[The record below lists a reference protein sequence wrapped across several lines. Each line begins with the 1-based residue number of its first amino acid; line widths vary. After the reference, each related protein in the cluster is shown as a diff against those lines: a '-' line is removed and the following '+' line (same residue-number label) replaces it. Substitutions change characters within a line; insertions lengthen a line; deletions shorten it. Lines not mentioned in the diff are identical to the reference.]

1 MLIGNSEIVVK
12 VVNTKDMTKIQI
24 LNEQTRA
31 VKHVSFDS
39 TGKRLA
45 LSCTDGSIYM
55 YTLGAGEPD
64 MIKRVDGMIK
74 SLESNS
80 EASSKVL
87 WHPDGRAFATPTA
100 GREMQVMSLAD
111 WERQRSFKTGH
122 SQDITAAAWSP
133 NGALLATT
141 SSDLSLCLWDTKTQ
155 KLLKKYDDMKAT
167 ILAMTWHPTENILSY
182 TNNDGELY
190 MHTDI
195 VPTEHTSL
203 LHKAIQS
210 APFFHDPAEGK
221 SGDATN
227 PIANGTKHVLPE
239 RRARAG
245 TPDSLDGLLGF
256 EVMDDDAGDLED
268 FIVDDDNAGY
278 APALNG
284 HGKRTNSH
292 LPTLQNPKDKRRA
305 YGASSQPLTHEGF
318 QPGSTPWRGNRR
330 YLCVNL
336 TGWVWT
342 QSQES
347 THHTITVE
355 FHDTENYRRFHF
367 TDPYKY
373 DKACLNENGALFSCQ
388 PSPGNPAMIYYR
400 PHETWTTRT
409 DWRTNLP
416 AGETVTAI
424 ALSESYIVVTTS
436 TNYVRIY
443 TLFGLPVR
451 VYRQKASPAVTCAAW
466 RDYVLTIGN
475 GPVGG
480 DGMCQLL
487 YTIENVKRDEIYQSE
502 DIVALTPNSTLVS
515 VFFSEEGDPYIYDS
529 TGVLLTLMHWRTN
542 GQARWV
548 PMLDTNLL
556 SRLASGNKTESY
568 WPVAVANH
576 SSGHPKFHCYILKG
590 ADKHPY
596 WPQPVL
602 SEFGFQIPLSSVSD
616 KKKRDA
622 EEEDVDMSDD
632 DDDAGVAAKKK
643 SAESQQ
649 QTLESALILASTLHT
664 QLQST
669 LSHTRPTSHQRQALT
684 ALEVEIDKTLLQ
696 LLAQECLAGEDRGMK
711 ALEIVTLMRDANGKM
726 LDLAGKVAQRYGREV
741 LGAKI
746 RELEE
751 RRLVGL
757 DEEEEV

>member
-1 MLIGNSEIVVK
+1 
-12 VVNTKDMTKIQI
+12 MTQIQI

-31 VKHVSFDS
+31 VKHVSFDR

-45 LSCTDGSIYM
+45 LSCTDGNIYM
-55 YTLGAGEPD
+55 YNLGPGEPD
-64 MIKRVDGMIK
+64 MIQKVDGMIK
-74 SLESNS
+74 SLESS
-80 EASSKVL
+80 AEASSKVL

-100 GREMQVMSLAD
+100 GREIQVMSIGD

-122 SQDITAAAWSP
+122 SQDITTAAWSP

-141 SSDLSLCLWDTKTQ
+141 SSDLTLCLWDAKTQ

-190 MHTDI
+190 MHTDV
-195 VPTEHTSL
+195 VPAEHISL
-203 LHKAIQS
+203 LQKALQP
-210 APFFHDPAEGK
+210 APFFHDPAEGRP
-221 SGDATN
+221 GNATN
-227 PIANGTKHVLPE
+227 SMENGMKHVLPE

-245 TPDSLDGLLGF
+245 TPDSLDDLLGS
-256 EVMDDDAGDLED
+256 EVMDDDAGDLDD
-268 FIVDDDNAGY
+268 FVVDDDNAGY

-284 HGKRTNSH
+284 HGKRTNGH
-292 LPTLQNPKDKRRA
+292 LPSLQNPKDKRRA
-305 YGASSQPLTHEGF
+305 YGASFQPEIHEGF

-347 THHTITVE
+347 THHSVTVE
-355 FHDTENYRRFHF
+355 FHDTENHRRFHF
-367 TDPYKY
+367 TDPFKY

-409 DWRTNLP
+409 DWRTSLP
-416 AGETVTAI
+416 TGETVTAI

-568 WPVAVANH
+568 WPVAVASH
-576 SSGHPKFHCYILKG
+576 SSGPKFHCYILKG

-616 KKKRDA
+616 KKKRD
-622 EEEDVDMSDD
+622 EEDMDMDSDD
-632 DDDAGVAAKKK
+632 DEDGVSAKKK
-643 SAESQQ
+643 SVDSQQ
-649 QTLESALILASTLHT
+649 QTLEATLILTSTLHT
-664 QLQST
+664 QLSST
-669 LSHTRPTSHQRQALT
+669 LAHTRPTSYQRQALT